1 MPGPGVAVTPPGKD
15 ARRNGPTDA
24 AEGGPKTLVR
34 FGM

>member
-24 AEGGPKTLVR
+24 AEGGQKPW
-34 FGM
+34 